1 MTCRTFFSTL
11 VFFGL
16 LVGCS
21 EQDMPTE
28 AKKPIFG
35 EAGSSGCYT
44 VKFTDHAVFGGF
56 SPEGPFYEGT
66 LAGDLVGTSY
76 MVFQPSSFRF
86 SGVTQKAEAV
96 FTYTITGGIISEL
109 VGQSFTVA
117 EENINLYV
125 PADQDLIINVG
136 KARAIDG
143 VEKANLTWRGYTPKG
158 SGTSFLEYDG
168 VICP

>member
-44 VKFTDHAVFGGF
+44 VKYKDDPVFVGVF
-56 SPEGPFYEGT
+56 PEGAVYVGT
-66 LAGDLVGTSY
+66 LAGDLGGTSY

-86 SGVTQKAEAV
+86 TGVTMKAEGV

-117 EENINLYV
+117 EENLNLFV
-125 PADQDLIINVG
+125 PDNDPNVIINKG

-143 VEKANLTWRGYTPKG
+143 VEKANLTYRGETEIG
-158 SGTSFLEYDG
+158 GASHLEYNG